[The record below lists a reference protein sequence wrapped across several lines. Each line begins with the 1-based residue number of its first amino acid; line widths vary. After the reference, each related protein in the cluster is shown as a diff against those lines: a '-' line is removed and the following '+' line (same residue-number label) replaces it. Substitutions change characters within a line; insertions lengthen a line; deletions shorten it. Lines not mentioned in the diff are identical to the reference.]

1 VQEFKYLGSIMTKDN
16 NVMTEIH
23 QRIATAKRAY
33 FALKDVMKSADKHG
47 KTVVVRTVLCY
58 GREAWTMTQGAE
70 MALAAFERKILRKI
84 FGPVRINGSWRLRY
98 NEELYSVYRS
108 AHVLIHIKLRRL
120 EWAGHVH
127 RMQSSRIP
135 EKLIEGRKLE
145 GRRGG
150 GARRRWIDAV
160 YQDAIRRVGGG

>member
-1 VQEFKYLGSIMTKDN
+1 VQEFKYLGSIITKDN

-33 FALKDVMKSADKHG
+33 FALKVVMKSADKHR
-47 KTVVVRTVLCY
+47 KTVVSLYSYKTVIRTVLCY

-84 FGPVRINGSWRLRY
+84 FGPVRINRSWRLRY
-98 NEELYSVYRS
+98 NEDLYSVYRS

-120 EWAGHVH
+120 E
-127 RMQSSRIP
+127 
-135 EKLIEGRKLE
+135 
-145 GRRGG
+145 
-150 GARRRWIDAV
+150 
-160 YQDAIRRVGGG
+160 